1 MKQRIEKITIERVE
15 GNFDDCFKVIAT
27 TIEQAE
33 KAIQMMS
40 LTAPRSGQGYDKTD
54 FKIEWADESKYEGR
68 IDLQAGMAFKNENLV
83 NHIKGSMSYRI
94 DQKSI
99 PTDARI
105 TQQEYD
111 DFIEKYLTA

>member
-1 MKQRIEKITIERVE
+1 MKHEIKQIIIERAE
-15 GNFDDCFKVIAT
+15 GNFEDCFTVIAT
-27 TIEQAE
+27 TMKQAE

-54 FKIEWADESKYEGR
+54 FTIEWKDNSKYEGR
-68 IDLQAGMAFKNENLV
+68 INLQAGMAFKNENLV

-94 DQKSI
+94 NQESI
-99 PTDARI
+99 PADARI

-111 DFIEKYLTA
+111 EFVEKYLTA